1 MKSQLVLVTGGAKS
15 GKSVFAEQSL
25 SDVARVCYIATG
37 VMTQPDPEMQLRIQT
52 HQKRRAEKNWATEER
67 YQAVDAFITANH
79 YDSYLLDDATM
90 LITNLFY
97 DGATQLAADRCLS
110 LDDAIEQM
118 TSDDIDRL
126 SQQIFDAWDHIVDA
140 LRATHQSMVVVTNE
154 TGLGIVPAT
163 KQTRILRD
171 IYGQVNQRLAQAAD
185 HVYFVISGLSQ
196 QLK

>member
-25 SDVARVCYIATG
+25 SDDAHVCYIATG
-37 VMTQPDPEMQLRIQT
+37 VMTQPDPEMQLRIKT

-67 YQAVDAFITANH
+67 YQDVGSFIAANH

-97 DGATQLAADRCLS
+97 DSTMQLAKDRHLD

-118 TSDDIDRL
+118 TSNDIDNL
-126 SQQIFDAWDHIVDA
+126 NQQIFDAWDQIIAA
-140 LRATHQSMVVVTNE
+140 LRATNQSMVVVTNE

-171 IYGQVNQRLAQAAD
+171 LYGQVNQRLAQAAD

>member
-1 MKSQLVLVTGGAKS
+1 
-15 GKSVFAEQSL
+15 
-25 SDVARVCYIATG
+25 
-37 VMTQPDPEMQLRIQT
+37 
-52 HQKRRAEKNWATEER
+52 
-67 YQAVDAFITANH
+67 
-79 YDSYLLDDATM
+79 
-90 LITNLFY
+90 
-97 DGATQLAADRCLS
+97 
-110 LDDAIEQM
+110 M

>member
-25 SDVARVCYIATG
+25 SDDAHVCYIATG
-37 VMTQPDPEMQLRIQT
+37 VMTQPDPEMQLRIKT

-67 YQAVDAFITANH
+67 YQDVGSFIAANH

-97 DGATQLAADRCLS
+97 DSTMQLAKDRHLD

-118 TSDDIDRL
+118 TSNDIDKL
-126 SQQIFDAWDHIVDA
+126 NQQIFDAWDQIIAA
-140 LRATHQSMVVVTNE
+140 LRATNQSMVVVTNE

-171 IYGQVNQRLAQAAD
+171 LYGQVNQRLAQAAD

>member
-1 MKSQLVLVTGGAKS
+1 MSSELVLVTGGAKS

-25 SDVARVCYIATG
+25 SARAHVCYIATG
-37 VMTQPDPEMQLRIQT
+37 VMKQPDPEMQLRIKT
-52 HQKRRAEKNWATEER
+52 HQERRAAKNWATEER
-67 YQAVDAFITANH
+67 YSDVAGFITAHH

-97 DGATQLAADRCLS
+97 DHAVKMAAERHLE

-118 TSDDIDRL
+118 TSDDIDQV
-126 SQQIFDAWDHIVDA
+126 SQTIFEAWHRIVEA
-140 LRATHQSMVVVTNE
+140 LIATGQSMVVVTNE

-185 HVYFVISGLSQ
+185 HVYFVVSGLPQ

>member
-1 MKSQLVLVTGGAKS
+1 MTSQLVLVTGGAKS

-25 SDVARVCYIATG
+25 SDDAHVCYIATG
-37 VMTQPDPEMQLRIQT
+37 VMTQPDPEMQLRIKT

-67 YQAVDAFITANH
+67 YQDVGPFIAANH

-97 DGATQLAADRCLS
+97 DSTMQLARNRHLD

-118 TSDDIDRL
+118 TSNDIDNL
-126 SQQIFDAWDHIVDA
+126 NQQIFDAWDQIIAA
-140 LRATHQSMVVVTNE
+140 LRATNQSMVVVTNE

-171 IYGQVNQRLAQAAD
+171 LYGQVNQRLARAAD

>member
-25 SDVARVCYIATG
+25 SDDAHVCYIATG
-37 VMTQPDPEMQLRIQT
+37 VMTQPDPEMQLRIKT

-67 YQAVDAFITANH
+67 YQDVGSFIAANH

-97 DGATQLAADRCLS
+97 DSTMQLAKDWHLD

-118 TSDDIDRL
+118 TSNDIDKL
-126 SQQIFDAWDHIVDA
+126 NQQIFDAWDQIIAA
-140 LRATHQSMVVVTNE
+140 LRATNQSMVVVTNE

-171 IYGQVNQRLAQAAD
+171 LYGQVNQRLAQAAD

>member
-25 SDVARVCYIATG
+25 SDESRVCYIATG
-37 VMTQPDPEMQLRIQT
+37 VMTQPDPEMQLRIKT

-67 YQAVDAFITANH
+67 YQNVGAFIMANH

-97 DGATQLAADRCLS
+97 DRATQLAADRH
-110 LDDAIEQM
+110 LDVDETIEQM
-118 TSDDIDRL
+118 TSDDIDGL
-126 SQQIFDAWDHIVDA
+126 SQQIFDAWDQIVEA
-140 LRATHQSMVVVTNE
+140 LHATNQSMVVVTNE